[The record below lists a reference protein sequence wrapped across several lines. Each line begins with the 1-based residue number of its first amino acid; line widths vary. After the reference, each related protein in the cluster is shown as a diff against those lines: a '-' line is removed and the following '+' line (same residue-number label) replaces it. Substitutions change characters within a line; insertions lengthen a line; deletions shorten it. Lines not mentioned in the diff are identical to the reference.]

1 MSDKQ
6 FSKCFA
12 CQAGFE
18 PHHSSVESEHGM
30 IIVLDSWIGDVN
42 SQDFSLT
49 EGHDA
54 EEKWCGLLSPGCGF
68 WELLTFEQCRGSDGD
83 HPASHPWFNQHW
95 IQNRIFDL
103 WLVMRKYCFWSVV
116 GWICGWET
124 HRYKRLTVFTEKK
137 STYKW
142 TYAVQTCVVQK
153 SSVF

>member
-83 HPASHPWFNQHW
+83 HPASHPL
-95 IQNRIFDL
+95 IQSTLDPKPYFRP
-103 WLVMRKYCFWSVV
+103 VV
-116 GWICGWET
+116 GNEKILFLVSGWLNM
-124 HRYKRLTVFTEKK
+124 RMGNP
-137 STYKW
+137 
-142 TYAVQTCVVQK
+142 QVQK
-153 SSVF
+153 ADCIYWKKIHI